1 MSDTDT
7 STAKV
12 ILVVAAIALVLF
24 VGGFGLL
31 AGLVKLALIGLAV
44 LLVVG
49 AAGWVYI
56 HSGDDD

>member
-12 ILVVAAIALVLF
+12 ILAVAAVALILF
-24 VGGFGLL
+24 VGGFSLL
-31 AGLVKLALIGLAV
+31 AGIVKIAFIGLLV

-56 HSGDDD
+56 HSDSDN